1 MSRNLAIIGVG
12 HVGAHVANAVA
23 LQGLA
28 DEIILIDKNG
38 EKVASEVND
47 LNDSLSFFPRKVTIK
62 KGDFSDLTNTDIIIN
77 SVGKIEILTQIHDR
91 LGEMDFTIP
100 AVHSY
105 LDKIKKSGFKGI
117 VINITNP
124 CDIVTKYIA
133 ENLDLPEGHVFGT
146 GTGLDSARLISAI
159 SRRTGIDTKS
169 ISAYMIGEHGNKQI
183 AAFSSVNFN
192 GLPLALL
199 AKSDKRFAFN
209 REEVEKEAINAG
221 WVTYN
226 GKHCTEYAIALTA
239 ARLVEDVFSDKKE
252 IIPVSARLSGQYGEK
267 DVFAGVPAVI
277 GKNGVEE
284 VLELPLSKDESDRF
298 HECCEALRKNEGH
311 IKDIKLC

>member
-28 DEIILIDKNG
+28 DEILLIDKNE
-38 EKVASEVND
+38 EKVLSEVND
-47 LNDSLSFFPRKVTIK
+47 LNDSLSFFPHKVSIK
-62 KGDFSDLTNTDIIIN
+62 KGDFSDLKDTDIIVN
-77 SVGKIEILTQIHDR
+77 SVGKIEILAQIHDR

-105 LDKIKKSGFKGI
+105 LGKIKESGFRGI
-117 VINITNP
+117 LINITNP

-133 ENLDLPEGHVFGT
+133 DNLGLPEGRVFGT
-146 GTGLDSARLISAI
+146 GTGLDSARLISAL

-183 AAFSSVNFN
+183 AVFSSVNFN
-192 GLPLALL
+192 GRTLDDW
-199 AKSDKRFAFN
+199 AKSDKRFAFD
-209 REEVEKEAINAG
+209 RSELEKEAINAG
-221 WVTYN
+221 WVTYS

-239 ARLVEDVFSDKKE
+239 ARLVG
-252 IIPVSARLSGQYGEK
+252 IIFNGEKRIVPVSAHLNGQYGEK
-267 DVFAGVPAVI
+267 DVFAGVPAVV
-277 GKNGVEE
+277 GRNGVEKI
-284 VLELPLSKDESDRF
+284 VELPLTKEEAARF
-298 HECCEALRKNEGH
+298 HECCQALRKNEERL
-311 IKDIKLC
+311 KDMKTC